1 MLKVYKSKVYVTRSI
16 YVNVDG
22 NSRMVEF
29 RGGQTYPKKIFGVF
43 TTDSVKMQKALE
55 SHMGFGKT
63 FELDSEEKKVVKPQ
77 EVITLMEPK
86 NIPEPIVIEEDV
98 IEEVEETVDEVEE
111 TVQEA
116 PVVEEL
122 VVEEEP
128 VNETVEAFEPVV
140 EEKVGPREIFEV
152 EKAQDAKLWLMN
164 EFKNEFTHR
173 QLANK
178 DLILKAAKEKNVVF
192 PNLK

>member
-1 MLKVYKSKVYVTRSI
+1 MLKVYQSKQFINRSI
-16 YVNVDG
+16 YVMVDG
-22 NSRMVEF
+22 VSKLVEF
-29 RGGQTYPKKIFGVF
+29 KGGQAYPKKIFGVF
-43 TTDSVKMQKALE
+43 ATDSVKVQKALE
-55 SHMGFGKT
+55 SHLGYGKT
-63 FELDSEEKKVVKPQ
+63 FELISEEKKVVKPQ

-86 NIPEPIVIEEDV
+86 KNTPEPIVVEEDV
-98 IEEVEETVDEVEE
+98 IEETMEDQAEEIQEESQAEEVEE
-111 TVQEA
+111 TVEEVEETIQES
-116 PVVEEL
+116 PVVEER
-122 VVEEEP
+122 
-128 VNETVEAFEPVV
+128 
-140 EEKVGPREIFEV
+140 VGPREIFEI